1 MSTEQNDG
9 KSPFE
14 VMEDPI
20 EMEFND
26 FVDYN
31 EEEQQEEIEDS
42 KNLQNNEQEINIQ
55 QEDDHDKKDDYDEED
70 DYNEEDNYDDED
82 EETGAA
88 ILLKEYVNKGLVDAD
103 VKNDLSGEELMEILD
118 RNAYNKALRDL
129 ETQGYNE
136 DVKKAIEFLRSGGTP
151 EELQSMFESASY
163 SELDISDDYNLD
175 NREKVIKQYHRE
187 KGIPEKKIDQLYR
200 LSVENDE
207 TYEDAVEAQEYFR
220 EKDNEMLQ
228 IKIKQRE
235 EQERAWVEA
244 QEANRRYVDEVL
256 AKGNI
261 NGVVISKYE
270 ADKLKKFIYDESEL
284 VKVKEGGKEKVV
296 KTTGYNLKLREY
308 ENNPEWQ
315 LIFSKLLMNN
325 FDFSKF
331 SKDIKKQRD
340 NEILDT
346 FNAKLNKKAIKNH
359 QNVYKNGTNSN
370 KTLVTELNI

>member
-55 QEDDHDKKDDYDEED
+55 QEDDHDKEDDYDEED

>member
-14 VMEDPI
+14 IMEDPI

-55 QEDDHDKKDDYDEED
+55 QEDDHDKEDDYDEED

-151 EELQSMFESASY
+151 EELQSMFEAASY

>member
-55 QEDDHDKKDDYDEED
+55 QEDDHDKEDDYDEED

-151 EELQSMFESASY
+151 EELQSMFEAASY

-308 ENNPEWQ
+308 ENNPECQ